1 MFKNFLSG
9 ARPKQPNL
17 PINIVSGLPRSGT
30 SMMMKMLIAG
40 GIPALT
46 DEVRQ
51 PDPDN
56 PGGYFEFEPV
66 KQLKDGVMDWLP
78 QAQGKV
84 VKVIATLLPYLP
96 SSYRYKVVLMQ
107 RAMPEILASQ
117 RKMLVSRGKD
127 PDTISDAEMG
137 RIFGLHLQKVAAWM
151 ASQPN
156 LSYLEVNYNQ
166 MIMDPD
172 PLIGRLNQFFDGKLD
187 ERKMRGAI
195 NPALYRQR
203 IQT

>member
-1 MFKNFLSG
+1 VFWL
-9 ARPKQPNL
+9 
-17 PINIVSGLPRSGT
+17 T
-30 SMMMKMLIAG
+30 MMMKMLIAG
-40 GIPALT
+40 GIPPLT
-46 DEVRQ
+46 DEVRK

-56 PGGYFEFEPV
+56 PGGYFEFEAV

-96 SSYRYKVVLMQ
+96 SSYRYKVVFMQ

>member
-1 MFKNFLSG
+1 
-9 ARPKQPNL
+9 
-17 PINIVSGLPRSGT
+17 
-30 SMMMKMLIAG
+30 MMMKMLIAG
-40 GIPALT
+40 GIPPLT

-56 PGGYFEFEPV
+56 PGGYFEFEAV
-66 KQLKDGVMDWLP
+66 KQLKDGFMDWLP

-137 RIFGLHLQKVAAWM
+137 RIFSLHLQKVAAWM
-151 ASQPN
+151 TSQPN